1 MTVVIK
7 LSNVII
13 KFMSNKL
20 EFKDILKCLRQELGM
35 DVKEF
40 ALKIGVTQ
48 SCISLWESG
57 KRLPNYLQ
65 LQKIRK
71 ALDGYVSGDFLL
83 GFNDF

>member
-1 MTVVIK
+1 
-7 LSNVII
+7 
-13 KFMSNKL
+13 MSNKL
-20 EFKDILKCLRQELGM
+20 EFKDILKGLRQELGM

-65 LQKIRK
+65 LQKIR
-71 ALDGYVSGDFLL
+71 
-83 GFNDF
+83 